1 MPKSSAKFTNQ
12 NNFMQKLI
20 QFIRKTSVAI
30 VFIIL
35 EIIAIR
41 SYAYSTPYT
50 QARLLVWS
58 NNVVGYIHSAFSNI
72 SSYFG
77 LREENSLL
85 TEHIAELENRIRTL
99 EQAIPAEKIDIEAIK
114 GYEYFPAKV
123 IASTTNRRR
132 NFITLDTGYQ
142 DGISNDM
149 AVVTPE
155 GSAVGVVVECS
166 ENFAVAKT
174 LLNVDFRISGVLT
187 RDGSHGSIVWPGE
200 DIQVTDF
207 LELSKYADVKEGDEV
222 RAAGFSH
229 YFPTEVVIGH
239 IESMELGKNGASYNC
254 KVRLTADMDR
264 LRNVIL
270 IRNTNGGEA
279 QALEAKVN

>member
-1 MPKSSAKFTNQ
+1 
-12 NNFMQKLI
+12 MQKLI

-58 NNVVGYIHSAFSNI
+58 NNVVGYFHSAFSNI
-72 SSYFG
+72 TSYFG
-77 LREENSLL
+77 LREENSRL
-85 TEHIAELENRIRTL
+85 TGHIAELENRIRTL
-99 EQAIPAEKIDIEAIK
+99 EQAIPADKIEVEVLK
-114 GYEYFPAKV
+114 RYEYFPAKV
-123 IASTTNRRR
+123 ISATTNRRR
-132 NFITLDTGYQ
+132 NFITLDKGYQ
-142 DGISNDM
+142 DGVSTDM

-166 ENFAVAKT
+166 ENYAVAKT

-187 RDGSHGSIVWPGE
+187 RDGSHGSIVWAGE
-200 DIQVTDF
+200 DIQVVDF

-229 YFPTEVVIGH
+229 YFPSEVVVGH
-239 IESMELGKNGASYNC
+239 IEKMELGKNGASYNC
-254 KVRLTADMDR
+254 KVRLAADMDR

-279 QALEAKVN
+279 QALESKVN